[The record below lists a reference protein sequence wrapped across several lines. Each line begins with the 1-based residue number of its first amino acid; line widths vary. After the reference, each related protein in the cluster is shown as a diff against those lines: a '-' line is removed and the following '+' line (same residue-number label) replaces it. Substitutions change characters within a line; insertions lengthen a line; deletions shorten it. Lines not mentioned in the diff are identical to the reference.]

1 MARRGRFRPSAGDI
15 LIPMFSRILRHIPPA
30 AAFAALAILPF
41 GAAQSKRPPAPKSVR
56 LYVLDCGV
64 ITGVGATAFGFKD
77 GDLATTDMVTPC
89 FLIVH
94 PRGTLMWDTG
104 EIPDSAVKTDGTPTK
119 QGAFTVTRPL
129 LPQLAALGYTPANIT
144 YLALSHYH
152 GDHVANANSFAATS
166 TWLVQK
172 VERDAM
178 FAPRPA
184 NEKKGAGTPTPALYT
199 ALQNAKTMV
208 IQNEDHDV
216 FGDGTVVIKFTP
228 GHTPGHQSLFLK
240 LAKTG
245 PVLLS
250 GDLYHYPEEMTMKK
264 VPSFDFDA
272 AQTAKSREAIEA
284 FVKKNNAQL
293 WIQHDATASKT
304 RKIAPEYYE

>member
-1 MARRGRFRPSAGDI
+1 MR
-15 LIPMFSRILRHIPPA
+15 MFTRILRLVPPA
-30 AAFAALAILPF
+30 AVFAALAVLPF
-41 GAAQSKRPPAPKSVR
+41 SSGQPKRPAVVKSVR

-64 ITGVGATAFGFKD
+64 ITGVSAAGFGFKD

-144 YLALSHYH
+144 YLGLSHYH
-152 GDHVANANSFAATS
+152 GDHVANANAFAGTS
-166 TWLVQK
+166 TWLVQQ

-184 NEKKGAGTPTPALYT
+184 NEKKGGPNAALYSE
-199 ALQNAKTMV
+199 LKNAKTM
-208 IQNEDHDV
+208 ILKNEDHDV

-228 GHTPGHQSLFLK
+228 GHTPGHQSVFLK
-240 LAKTG
+240 MAKTG

-250 GDLYHYPEEMTMKK
+250 GDLYHYPEEMTMHK

-272 AQTAKSREAIEA
+272 AQTTKSRAAIEE
-284 FVKKNNAQL
+284 FVKQNKAQL
-293 WIQHDATASKT
+293 WIQHDATAGKT

>member
-1 MARRGRFRPSAGDI
+1 MLMR
-15 LIPMFSRILRHIPPA
+15 MFDRILRLMSA
-30 AAFAALAILPF
+30 AALGALAILPLSE
-41 GAAQSKRPPAPKSVR
+41 AQSPRPAVVKSVR

-64 ITGVGATAFGFKD
+64 ITGVSGAGFGFKD

-104 EIPDSAVKTDGTPTK
+104 EIPDNLVKTDGTPTK

-129 LPQLAALGYTPANIT
+129 LPQLAAIGYTPANIT

-152 GDHVANANSFAATS
+152 TDHVANANAFAKTS
-166 TWLVQK
+166 TWLVQQ

-178 FAPRPA
+178 FAERPA
-184 NEKKGAGTPTPALYT
+184 NEKKGPGAPNSAMYSELK
-199 ALQNAKTMV
+199 NAKTT
-208 IQNEDHDV
+208 ILKNEDHDV

-250 GDLYHYPEEMTMKK
+250 GDLYHYPEEIAAHKA
-264 VPSFDFDA
+264 PSFDFNQDETFRSRA
-272 AQTAKSREAIEA
+272 AMEA
-284 FVKKNNAQL
+284 FIKQNHAQL
-293 WIQHDATASKT
+293 WIQHDATAGKT